1 MSEIISVHA
10 SLTATDGASPVIVG
24 LLRNV
29 RKLEAA
35 VKSINGISASKLFPD
50 SVSAGLQKIT
60 DDARKAASTYR
71 TEWKSAYA
79 DSLRDARA
87 FHRELDRLD
96 RQTFNRR
103 QAEQR
108 AVSRGASSSGRGS
121 LPRGTSPTTALIAG
135 GITISGVASAFQRRM
150 EADVAETKA
159 QIFGGLSQAEVKRLR
174 GDWSDQVAIKFGES
188 AAAVLDSY
196 TEALKQGFDTTAAKK
211 VTENALEASSALEM
225 NIGELMKLAGKTAT
239 ALYGNVRNA
248 DPARVARMMTS
259 VAVAAAATAAD
270 PNEVVEANKR
280 ALSALSTTKMK
291 ETDLSA
297 FTSVGISAG
306 LQPNKAGTFLGYM
319 TSEFANA
326 GNARGQ
332 RAKDLDQAARMI
344 GYGGRSQMAQRM
356 ASAPTEFMLDMFS
369 KMRNMSE
376 QNRAKFA
383 NLAGMREWRD
393 ELVQMAKAADQI
405 RETLKEI
412 DQKSDAV
419 SAFSRT
425 KLNSLRKRWDRIRE
439 SFGLA
444 WEKFGTGIEES
455 FIEVSD
461 WFDRH
466 TGIFTSGRIAE
477 KSRDLV
483 ERLKKAFG
491 VANMSD
497 ALDRIAAKL
506 SSIDADKIIGFAS
519 GFVSGLKSVFDTI
532 TTLLK
537 GVAAAMGK
545 DGNNAEVLGRLTGQI
560 VALSVALG
568 TLAPVM
574 AVFSGL
580 VGIIG
585 RIAGLLGGRALLG
598 AAAGNPVGTAAALAL
613 LLAENN
619 DTGMPDASKKRPG
632 ETTSQWRERQRQH
645 KKDLYH
651 KQSGDG
657 FNPADVHP
665 MSFIGKKLDNLGG
678 KIERASFMSTDF
690 SSRGRTYGSGGL
702 SGGTAIS
709 ADMNRIVSGVGTPD
723 ALWKNVTPGGI
734 LPNFGVGSS
743 GIIKRSNIPSF
754 NGGGG
759 SVDDM
764 SRSAFDKKFAGT
776 PLAGKYDQ
784 IVAAAR
790 ANRISPALLAG
801 VIAHETGNGHVLS
814 GNNVAGLM
822 DPATGMAKKMQFAS
836 LDAGISRAGQVVA
849 KNYRLAGGNLDKM
862 GERYAPVGAANDPRG
877 LNGGWPAGVRKQM
890 NALSGGGSAGGGDAV
905 AWAEKYKGMNEYTDN
920 RVLAAALGGDVRGKS
935 NAWCARFVNKALEAA
950 GGNGTGSAVAN
961 SFQKW
966 GSAISPPDV
975 KRNDVLLQTHGL
987 GYNQPGGHVGLATG
1001 ETRMNNGRLQIKML
1015 AGNDGDSVREHWI
1028 DADKHL
1034 MVRRGNP
1041 IGQVPSPAEAIK
1053 SVPAAPQAGVPMR
1066 GGFGGGAGGNVAIHI
1081 NGNSH
1086 DPEALATL
1094 VQRRVDESMNWRAH
1108 DSESEYT

>member
-10 SLTATDGASPVIVG
+10 SLTATDSASPVIAG

-35 VKSINGISASKLFPD
+35 VKSINGISASKLFPE

-60 DDARKAASTYR
+60 DDARKAASSYR

-96 RQTFNRR
+96 RQTFNRW

-108 AVSRGASSSGRGS
+108 AVGRGASSGSRGA
-121 LPRGTSPTTALIAG
+121 LPRGISPTTALISG
-135 GITISGVASAFQRRM
+135 GITISGVASAFKRRM

-188 AAAVLDSY
+188 AAAVLDSF
-196 TEALKQGFDTTAAKK
+196 TEALKQGFDASAAKK

-239 ALYGNVRNA
+239 SLYGNVRNA

-306 LQPNKAGTFLGYM
+306 LQPNKAGTFLGYL

-326 GNARGQ
+326 GNAHGQ
-332 RAKDLDQAARMI
+332 RGKDLDQAARMI
-344 GYGGRSQMAQRM
+344 GYGGRAQMAQRM
-356 ASAPTEFMLDMFS
+356 AAAPTEFMLDMFS

-376 QNRAKFA
+376 QTRAKFA

-393 ELVQMAKAADQI
+393 ELVQMAKASDQI

-425 KLNSLRKRWDRIRE
+425 KLNSLQKRWDRIKAT
-439 SFGLA
+439 FGLA
-444 WEKFGTGIEES
+444 WEKFGSGFEQS

-461 WFDRH
+461 WFDKH
-466 TGIFTSGRIAE
+466 TSIVTSGNIGE
-477 KSRDLV
+477 KSREFV
-483 ERLKKAFG
+483 ERLKKTFG
-491 VANMSD
+491 VTNMGD
-497 ALDRIAAKL
+497 ALDKIAEKL
-506 SSIDADKIIGFAS
+506 SSIDVDKIIGFAS
-519 GFVSGLKSVFDTI
+519 GFASGLKSVSDTVI
-532 TTLLK
+532 TLLK
-537 GVAAAMGK
+537 GVATVMGK
-545 DGNNAEVLGRLTGQI
+545 DGSAEVLGKLAGQI
-560 VALSVALG
+560 VGFSGALG
-568 TLAPVM
+568 LLAPVIGVLG
-574 AVFSGL
+574 VFET
-580 VGIIG
+580 II
-585 RIAGLLGGRALLG
+585 RRMAGLLTGRALLG
-598 AAAGNPVGTAAALAL
+598 AASANPVGTAAALAW

-619 DTGMPDASKKRPG
+619 DTGLSDASKKRPG

-645 KKDLYH
+645 KKDLYQ
-651 KQSGDG
+651 KQSGEG

-665 MSFIGKKLDNLGG
+665 MSFIGNKLDNLGG

-690 SSRGRTYGSGGL
+690 SSRGRTYSGGAL
-702 SGGTAIS
+702 SSGSTAIG
-709 ADMNRIVSGVGTPD
+709 ANMNRIVSGVGTPD
-723 ALWKNVTPGGI
+723 ALWKNVTPGGV
-734 LPNFGVGSS
+734 LPNFGVGSG

-784 IVAAAR
+784 IVSAAR
-790 ANRISPALLAG
+790 ANGIPPALLAG

-862 GERYAPVGAANDPRG
+862 GERYAPVGAANDPRR

-890 NALSGGGSAGGGDAV
+890 NALSGGGSAGSGDAV

-950 GGNGTGSAVAN
+950 GGNGTSSAVAN

-1001 ETRMNNGRLQIKML
+1001 ETRMSNGRLQIKML

-1028 DADKHL
+1028 DADKNL

-1041 IGQVPSPAEAIK
+1041 IGQVPSPVDAVRN
-1053 SVPAAPQAGVPMR
+1053 VPAAPQSGVPMR

-1094 VQRRVDESMNWRAH
+1094 VQRRVDEQMNWRVH